1 MWVGVK
7 EIMQKDTVSPTK
19 KEERARE
26 RRQTRPSIST
36 RMMKKKMA
44 IDIFLRS
51 SFEQASPHSIAV
63 GSQADLSDLKVR
75 PAQ

>member
-1 MWVGVK
+1 MLAGVK
-7 EIMQKDTVSPTK
+7 EIMQKGTVSATK
-19 KEERARE
+19 EEERARE
-26 RRQTRPSIST
+26 RETDPPQHRDENGE
-36 RMMKKKMA
+36 KMA
-44 IDIFLRS
+44 TDIFLRS